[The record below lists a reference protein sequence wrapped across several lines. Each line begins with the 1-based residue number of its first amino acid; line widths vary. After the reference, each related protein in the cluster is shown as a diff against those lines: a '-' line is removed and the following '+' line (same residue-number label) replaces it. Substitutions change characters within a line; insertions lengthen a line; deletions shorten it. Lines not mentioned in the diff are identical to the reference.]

1 MNEVMSEKQKTK
13 PCQKGLIA
21 IVITSVVGVSA
32 YCFHEAYSVQTAKV
46 ERHAVK
52 NNIVKRES
60 DGTWGVLPADACG
73 ALQNIG
79 LVGINY
85 AKNDANS
92 NIYSCQ
98 SQAIQIPSTKG
109 EKTVQYAA
117 SGFPE
122 KATHFNLKLR
132 IDGNPNDAEN
142 IAARKS
148 WAVYSAVILN
158 QLFPEL
164 NFIMSDV
171 KMEELASLTAGKK
184 VDYYIDS
191 KLRVTADVVVDKKNG
206 IGIYSF
212 NIDGLPNLSV
222 N

>member
-1 MNEVMSEKQKTK
+1 MNEVVTENQKIKTW
-13 PCQKGLIA
+13 QKGLIA
-21 IVITSVVGVSA
+21 ILVTSVVGVSA
-32 YCFHEAYSVQTAKV
+32 FCFHEAYSVQTAKV
-46 ERHAVK
+46 ESQKVK
-52 NNIVKRES
+52 KVMKRES
-60 DGTWGVLPADACG
+60 DGTWGVVPADACG
-73 ALQNIG
+73 ALQNLG

-85 AKNDANS
+85 AKKDENS
-92 NIYSCQ
+92 NIYACQ
-98 SQAIQIPSTKG
+98 SQAVQIPSTKG
-109 EKTVQYAA
+109 EKTVQYMA

-132 IDGNPNDAEN
+132 IDGNPNDVEN

-171 KMEELASLTAGKK
+171 QMEQLAGITAGKK
-184 VDYYIDS
+184 VDYYIES

-206 IGIYSF
+206 IDIYSF